1 MQLFSDGYEISDDP
15 ARLDIGLIH
24 GFLSGEAY
32 WSRGVPRDVFERA
45 VTASLNVGVYRDRA
59 QVGYARVVTDRA
71 TFAWLCDVF
80 IAADHRGRGLGHWLV
95 ESVLAHP
102 DLQGLRRILLATAD
116 AHGVY
121 RSVGFTELADPGRF
135 MEIARLPQD
144 LYRDRRHRA
153 AADPS

>member
-15 ARLDIGLIH
+15 ARLDMELVH

-45 VTASLNVGVYRDRA
+45 VTESLNVGVYRDGA

-95 ESVLAHP
+95 ESVLTHP

-121 RSVGFTELADPGRF
+121 RSLGFTELADPRRF
-135 MEIARLPQD
+135 MEIAQLPQD
-144 LYRDRRHRA
+144 LYGSGGQRA
-153 AADPS
+153 R